1 MSSPQPPT
9 AGRTYRER
17 LSVPP
22 GWWLLLGFLA
32 LTMVVAVWAILDTR
46 WALGTLAVLAVLV
59 VGLLLGYGGV
69 RVRVDQS
76 GLRAGGAHLQWPWLA
91 GATPLDQRES
101 EQALVAAADGSTWLL
116 VRSYTKGAVLV
127 DLDDPADPH
136 RQWLVSSRHP
146 EELAAAITSWLPPEP
161 SSAGHRQGSST
172 NPETPSPRSNHD

>member
-146 EELAAAITSWLPPEP
+146 EELAAAITSWLPPQRLKEP
-161 SSAGHRQGSST
+161 R
-172 NPETPSPRSNHD
+172 ETAATVTEEQP